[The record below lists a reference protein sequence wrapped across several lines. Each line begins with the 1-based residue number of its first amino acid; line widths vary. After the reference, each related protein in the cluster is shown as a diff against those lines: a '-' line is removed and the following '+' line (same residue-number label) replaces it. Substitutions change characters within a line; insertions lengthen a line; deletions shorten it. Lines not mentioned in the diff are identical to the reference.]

1 MRQSK
6 LCWKHFLITGLA
18 TRWRFPHTTYGFY
31 QTIETGYL
39 DYRWSTLVLQR
50 CSGQTVHTEQMWG
63 KKKPELSLQL
73 LPEESNT
80 CVREVEIRNVRYTT
94 KYINVCAKTT
104 KKKYTHFTTSKGS
117 MRNKSNHKVSF
128 CLLWLLNQKNNIKYK
143 TRKK

>member
-1 MRQSK
+1 MVSIKPLR
-6 LCWKHFLITGLA
+6 LVTWITGGALL
-18 TRWRFPHTTYGFY
+18 Y
-31 QTIETGYL
+31 
-39 DYRWSTLVLQR
+39 YRGALVKLFIQNK
-50 CSGQTVHTEQMWG
+50 CGG
-63 KKKPELSLQL
+63 KKPELSLQL

-128 CLLWLLNQKNNIKYK
+128 CLL
-143 TRKK
+143 